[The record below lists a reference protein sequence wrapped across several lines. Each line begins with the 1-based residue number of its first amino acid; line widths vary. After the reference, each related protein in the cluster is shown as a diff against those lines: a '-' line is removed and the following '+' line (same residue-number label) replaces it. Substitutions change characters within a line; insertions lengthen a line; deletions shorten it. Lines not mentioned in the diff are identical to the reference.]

1 MLQCFLSLIALL
13 LSLAETAKAESL
25 DPIAI
30 WDGTTDYLEIQ
41 NYQMEQLGSD
51 PELPKV
57 EDQSSPI
64 EHSKSALRWY
74 RLRIENR
81 ISRPI
86 PLKFFT
92 TNPVMHRLIVIAEGG
107 SQSGLPSSKTVSR
120 RDQSPDAEDRTIR
133 QNILLSSGL
142 NTFYIGVSSYLV
154 MQNFSLTFAER
165 LHTKDNRF
173 ILFSGFI
180 LGGILVMVLT
190 ALVFYFGSAHR
201 SILLYAVYGFSLFP
215 LLLTLAGLLGLVL
228 PAASVDWWEFHF
240 SLSIQLATLGLLE
253 FSISI
258 LNIKTRYPRIYR
270 ALRVMSALALL
281 MILIGLTLDTDRGLW
296 TYTQIS
302 SAITILTVIAI
313 GLRISWHEFREI
325 WFYIGGLGAFLG
337 CAAITLIASFGFDVS
352 PLNPALCIMTGALI
366 QFFLLPFAIR
376 SQWDTF
382 AVESLY
388 QKNQLKDMRS
398 LLQILIHDMVGPL
411 FVIQSM
417 AELQE
422 SKPGLEQKTRNSFEK
437 IRNASQSAQSMLKVV
452 KELEAIELGKI
463 DLVLKPV
470 SLMHSLQTA
479 LDILKVKAD
488 AKQVKIEVVSAL
500 SEEDLTSLTVW
511 GERTILE
518 HTVFHNLLSNAI
530 KFSQPLGT
538 IQVQVLRASSQQI
551 MVRVKDYG
559 IGIPKTLVPYLFSH
573 SAKTTRNGTA
583 GEKGTGLGLPLA
595 QRYTQKF
602 GGYIDVQSQ
611 SEVEFPDDHWT
622 EFTVNLKSVS

>member
-1 MLQCFLSLIALL
+1 MLRCFLSLITLL
-13 LSLAETAKAESL
+13 FSLAETAKAESL

-41 NYQMEQLGSD
+41 DHQMEHLGSD
-51 PELPKV
+51 PVLPKV
-57 EDQSSPI
+57 EDQGSTI
-64 EHSKSALRWY
+64 NHIKSDLRWY

-81 ISRPI
+81 IPRPI
-86 PLKFFT
+86 QLKFFS
-92 TNPVMHRLIVIAEGG
+92 TNPVMHRLIVIADGG
-107 SQSGLPSSKTVSR
+107 SQSGQPASKTVSR
-120 RDQSPDAEDRTIR
+120 RDQSPDAEDRRIR
-133 QNILLSSGL
+133 QNMLLNSGL

-154 MQNFSLTFAER
+154 MQNFSLTFDE
-165 LHTKDNRF
+165 LLQIKDNRY
-173 ILFSGFI
+173 ILASGFI
-180 LGGILVMVLT
+180 LGGILVMILT

-215 LLLTLAGLLGLVL
+215 LLLTLAGLLGLIL
-228 PAASVDWWEFHF
+228 PAASVDWWESHF

-253 FSISI
+253 FSIYI
-258 LNIKTRYPRIYR
+258 LNVKTRYPRIYII
-270 ALRVMSALALL
+270 LRVMSALALL
-281 MILIGLTLDTDRGLW
+281 MVLIGLSLDRDRGLW

-302 SAITILTVIAI
+302 SAITILTVVTI

-337 CAAITLIASFGFDVS
+337 CAAITLIASLGFDVS
-352 PLNPALCIMTGALI
+352 PLNPALCMMTGALI

-388 QKNQLKDMRS
+388 QKNQLKEMRS
-398 LLQILIHDMVGPL
+398 LLQILTHDMAGPL

-463 DLVLKPV
+463 DLVLRPV
-470 SLMHSLQTA
+470 SLMHCLQTA
-479 LDILKVKAD
+479 LDILKTKAD
-488 AKQVKIEVVSAL
+488 AKQVKIEVASAL
-500 SEEDLTSLTVW
+500 SEEDLKSISVW

-518 HTVFHNLLSNAI
+518 HTILHNLLTNAI
-530 KFSQPLGT
+530 KFSQPLGR
-538 IQVQVLRASSQQI
+538 IQVQVQRASSQQI
-551 MVRVKDYG
+551 IVRVKDYG
-559 IGIPKTLVPYLFSH
+559 IGIPRTLMPYLFSH
-573 SAKTTRNGTA
+573 HAKTTRKGTA

-595 QRYTQKF
+595 HRYVQKF
-602 GGYIDVQSQ
+602 GGSIDVQSQ
-611 SEVEFPDDHWT
+611 SELEFPDDHWT
-622 EFTVNLKSVS
+622 EFTVTLKSVS